1 MEVWQQL
8 QNFSTIISPQLCQI
22 GQKNQIIYCIRGD
35 FFTFDQAAP
44 GADFLNLKLTMKQI
58 PYYTIY
64 MNSNVF
70 QLH

>member
-1 MEVWQQL
+1 M
-8 QNFSTIISPQLCQI
+8 PDRP
-22 GQKNQIIYCIRGD
+22 KKQIIYCIRGD

-44 GADFLNLKLTMKQI
+44 GADFLNLKLVIMKKI

-70 QLH
+70 QSSYLN